1 MQSPINSIEFVAPA
15 SCPGEELLD
24 LALAGANVP
33 PRLAAVAE
41 HLLEC
46 AACLA
51 EFQSIADDLAA
62 LTALDAARGPAGPGT
77 LRRIVIRAGEL
88 LSGSGVFRSLRPAA
102 AFRTVEAPA
111 ILLSD
116 IIPVNSS
123 YVLLEL
129 AKENERLRLRLE
141 NGAKNHAPVD
151 ISLYIN
157 EQIVEKSQL
166 GVRLDWDLSGLEPG
180 EYRIEF
186 NQQKVLHFQIQE

>member
-1 MQSPINSIEFVAPA
+1 MQSPINSPEIPA
-15 SCPGEELLD
+15 CAACPRDDLLD
-24 LALAGANVP
+24 LALAGAAAP
-33 PRLAAVAE
+33 PRLAQAAE
-41 HLLEC
+41 HLLKCE
-46 AACLA
+46 ACLA
-51 EFQSIADDLAA
+51 EFQAIADDLAVLA
-62 LTALDAARGPAGPGT
+62 ALDAARDPAGAGA
-77 LRRIVIRAGEL
+77 LRRFVIRAGEL
-88 LSGSGVFRSLRPAA
+88 LGGTGAFRSLRPAA
-102 AFRTVEAPA
+102 AFRSVEAPA

-157 EQIVEKSQL
+157 DQIVEKSQL

-180 EYRIEF
+180 EYRIAF
-186 NQQKVLHFQIQE
+186 NHQKVLHFQIQE

>member
-1 MQSPINSIEFVAPA
+1 MQSPINSIDHRA
-15 SCPGEELLD
+15 SAACPREELLD
-24 LALAGANVP
+24 LALQGAAAP
-33 PRLAAVAE
+33 PGLAQTAE
-41 HLLEC
+41 HLLDC

-51 EFQSIADDLAA
+51 EFQSIADDLAVLA
-62 LTALDAARGPAGPGT
+62 ALDAARDRGAGSA
-77 LRRIVIRAGEL
+77 LRRFVIRAGEL
-88 LSGSGVFRSLRPAA
+88 LSGQGVFRSLRPAA
-102 AFRTVEAPA
+102 AFRSIEAPA

-157 EQIVEKSQL
+157 DQIVEKSQL

-180 EYRIEF
+180 EYRIAF
-186 NQQKVLHFQIQE
+186 NHQKVLHFQIQE